1 MFVRAKRRNNMR
13 RDIFVVYMTSLVLG
27 SGMIGCSTNDVIVN
41 EHEHGNV
48 HEHEHGNVHEH
59 EHDISQTKVH
69 ISEMV
74 KHGDLNISDVWAR
87 PGFSGGNTA
96 VYMSLVNVGE
106 EAEYLVGA
114 ESDICR
120 AVEIHQISMKGDVMT
135 MLPVSEDIALLPDQ
149 MVQFIPG
156 DLHFMMIDLDEDLT
170 PKNDFQIELRFKKS
184 VPVVVNV
191 MVSEP

>member
-1 MFVRAKRRNNMR
+1 MR

-41 EHEHGNV
+41 EHEHGNE

>member
-149 MVQFIPG
+149 MVQLIPG

>member
-1 MFVRAKRRNNMR
+1 MR
-13 RDIFVVYMTSLVLG
+13 RDIFVVHMTALVLG
-27 SGMIGCSTNDVIVN
+27 AGMIGCSTNDVIVN
-41 EHEHGNV
+41 EHELGNV
-48 HEHEHGNVHEH
+48 HEHEHGNVHDH

-170 PKNDFQIELRFKKS
+170 PKNDFQVELRFKKS

>member
-1 MFVRAKRRNNMR
+1 MR

-41 EHEHGNV
+41 
-48 HEHEHGNVHEH
+48 EH

-170 PKNDFQIELRFKKS
+170 PKNDFQVELRFKKS